1 MYNIWKAW
9 RVGCRKPG
17 NFMDSSTYFDP
28 EGERRS
34 SMKKLLF
41 FVLLLS
47 FVSVLPAYA
56 QNPKEDGPVKMG
68 EVVVTA
74 TRDTQEIRKTPANVT
89 VITAEEIS
97 NSGATTVVE
106 ALDKLESIRFRTYSG
121 NSAQAQIDMRG
132 FGGENP
138 FGKTLVMLD
147 GRRMNRTDMSAI
159 ELASDSR

>member
-1 MYNIWKAW
+1 
-9 RVGCRKPG
+9 
-17 NFMDSSTYFDP
+17 
-28 EGERRS
+28 
-34 SMKKLLF
+34 MKKFLF

-106 ALDKLESIRFRTYSG
+106 ALDKLESIQFRTYSG
-121 NSAQAQIDMRG
+121 NSSQAHD
-132 FGGENP
+132 
-138 FGKTLVMLD
+138 
-147 GRRMNRTDMSAI
+147 
-159 ELASDSR
+159 